1 MALSPPTRV
10 EADVYAA
17 AQAAGSAHD
26 RSTAQ
31 QLTHWARIGRELERS
46 VVSQTAIDDVLH
58 GRRPYD
64 SLGDYDQAVV
74 RVAWADAMDDA
85 AVGLD
90 LTAEFT
96 HASRSWSELDDDGT
110 VVHRNAG
117 A

>member
-85 AVGLD
+85 ATGLD
-90 LTAEFT
+90 LTGEFAE
-96 HASRSWSELDDDGT
+96 AGRSWSELDDDDT
-110 VVHRNAG
+110 VVHRNTG
-117 A
+117 G